1 MMFEK
6 WYFDDK
12 TVEEIAEKKCYIIK
26 QLWFWYE
33 NDKRYKD
40 FPKYVNNLEPIV
52 DLHANDSWKYPHI
65 WTNFSFIWDWRVNI
79 EI

>member
-1 MMFEK
+1 MNDENLKKAKEIMTFDER
-6 WYFDDK
+6 YFDNK

-26 QLWFWYE
+26 QLWFRYK

-52 DLHANDSWKYPHI
+52 DLHAND
-65 WTNFSFIWDWRVNI
+65 
-79 EI
+79 E